1 MINQIKL
8 ERLRQSQNLIDKEDY
23 RMEETRTIIVDKY
36 DYKLM
41 LNALNEFR
49 NAKLQQNID
58 TEIIDKLI
66 INLLN
71 APKNKKT
78 LSLSKNIRGKYTVEA
93 R

>member
-1 MINQIKL
+1 
-8 ERLRQSQNLIDKEDY
+8 
-23 RMEETRTIIVDKY
+23 MEETRTIVLDKY

-49 NAKLQQNID
+49 NTKLPQNID
-58 TEIIDKLI
+58 TEIIDRLI

-71 APKNKKT
+71 TPINKKS
-78 LSLSKNIRGKYTVEA
+78 LSLNKNTKGKYTLET

>member
-1 MINQIKL
+1 
-8 ERLRQSQNLIDKEDY
+8 
-23 RMEETRTIIVDKY
+23 MEETRTIVLDKY

-49 NAKLQQNID
+49 NTKLQQNID

-71 APKNKKT
+71 APTNKKS
-78 LSLSKNIRGKYTVEA
+78 LSLNKNTRGKFIRET

>member
-1 MINQIKL
+1 
-8 ERLRQSQNLIDKEDY
+8 
-23 RMEETRTIIVDKY
+23 MEETRILDKY

-49 NAKLQQNID
+49 NTKLQQNID
-58 TEIIDKLI
+58 TEIIDRLI

-71 APKNKKT
+71 TPINKKS
-78 LSLSKNIRGKYTVEA
+78 LSLNKNIKGKYTLET

>member
-1 MINQIKL
+1 
-8 ERLRQSQNLIDKEDY
+8 
-23 RMEETRTIIVDKY
+23 MEETRTIVLDKY

-49 NAKLQQNID
+49 NTKLQQNID
-58 TEIIDKLI
+58 TEIIDRLI

-71 APKNKKT
+71 TPINKKS
-78 LSLSKNIRGKYTVEA
+78 LSLNKNIKGKYTLET

>member
-1 MINQIKL
+1 
-8 ERLRQSQNLIDKEDY
+8 
-23 RMEETRTIIVDKY
+23 MEETRTITVDKY

-49 NAKLQQNID
+49 NTKLQQNID

-71 APKNKKT
+71 APKNKKS
-78 LSLSKNIRGKYTVEA
+78 LSLSKNARGKYTVET
-93 R
+93 RWKKDC